1 MPESKYLYLYLN
13 LITIVPVFLLSFDK
27 KVAYYK
33 RWRYLLPALFITGT
47 PFIIWDILFTKA
59 GIWGFNERYLSGMN
73 IINLPVEEW
82 LFFLTVPFSS
92 VFIYDCIKYYFPNW
106 KTSDTG
112 SILSV
117 FLGIFLVVF
126 AVLNLG
132 KHYTYITFISL
143 GLILIL
149 LVIRRV
155 DYLGRFLFS
164 YLIIL
169 IPFVLVNGIL
179 TGTGITEPV
188 VWYND
193 SFNLGIRMGT
203 IPVED
208 IFYGMLLILGNV
220 TFYEYFQTR
229 KR

>member
-1 MPESKYLYLYLN
+1 MLETKYLYLYLN
-13 LITIVPVFLLSFDK
+13 LITIIPVLLLSFDK
-27 KVAYYK
+27 KVAYYR
-33 RWRYLLPALFITGT
+33 RWKFLIPAMCIIATI
-47 PFIIWDILFTKA
+47 FIIWDVIFTRI
-59 GIWGFNERYLSGMN
+59 GIWGFNEDYLSGREV
-73 IINLPVEEW
+73 INLPVEEW

-112 SILSV
+112 NMVSV

-126 AVLNLG
+126 ALLNLG
-132 KHYTYITFISL
+132 KHYTYITFFSL

-149 LVIRRV
+149 LVIRKV
-155 DYLGRFLFS
+155 SYLGRFLFS

-169 IPFVLVNGIL
+169 VPFFVVNGIL
-179 TGTGITEPV
+179 TGTGISEPV

-193 SFNLGIRMGT
+193 NYNLDLRIGT
-203 IPVED
+203 VPVED

-220 TFYEYFQTR
+220 SFYEHFQSL